1 MVVTSRCVGTINQT
15 QTNCLLCQP
24 RKLLPTLQTHLPSPL
39 TDVSLSNI
47 CQAKRD
53 LLEKYL
59 RGELQQPMS
68 ARSIARRPPD
78 SPLQLSFAQERLWF
92 LDQLNPNSAVFNV
105 PLTVKLSDTIDS
117 EALRKSVNEIVRRH
131 EVLRTTFRIRDGH
144 PEVVVAP
151 ELNLELP
158 VIDLSV
164 YPASQR
170 EAQVHVFLSEEEQR
184 PFDLTHGPLIRTKL
198 FRLSNRDHRFIVNM
212 HHIVSDGWSLVLF
225 FEELSAIY
233 EAFARGQQSPLREV
247 PIQYFDYSAWQREW
261 LQGEVLHKQ
270 VAYWK
275 NQLGNEIPVLDLPTD
290 RPRPSVQTFNGAR
303 EWLVLPEDLTASILA
318 LAQREGVT
326 QFITLLTAFKV
337 LLHRY
342 TGQEDIIVGSP
353 IANRPQTET
362 ETLIGFF
369 LNNLALR
376 SDFSSN
382 PTFREALA
390 RVRKTALDAYAHQDV
405 PFEKLIESLKPERDL
420 SRTPIFQVYFNLFNF
435 ADEIKLPGTD
445 ETVTFV
451 QAWEQSDEK
460 LSKFDLTLYAGLQDQ
475 RLKLAL
481 VYNTDL
487 FDASSIQLM
496 LEHFRHLLTA
506 AVADPEKSIAD
517 LSLQPGAEG
526 SLDTLRS
533 SQIHPTN
540 TFTEFTKAE
549 IEQSIA
555 TRLASQVKK
564 YPTRLAVKS
573 ENHSWTYRDLD
584 VAVNQVAQSILRL
597 NGGTEERV
605 ALLFEHDAP
614 MVAGMLGALRAGKT
628 YVPLDPHH
636 PKERLVQIIEH
647 AECAAVLTNNK
658 NRAMA
663 DELVRMTDGRVK
675 LIHIDHLRSV
685 TSETELEIPAVE
697 PGRLAYILYTSG
709 STGEPK
715 GVMQSHRNVLHYIR
729 VYTNNLHLNAEDR
742 LTLLSSYCFD
752 ASVMDI
758 YGALLNGATLYPI
771 DIREQG
777 LAGLSE
783 RLISDEITVYHS
795 TPTVYRY
802 FLGAQAS
809 LPAVGAQASLPA
821 DVGNRNL
828 AFPKVRLVVLG
839 GEKVNRTDVEL
850 YQQHF
855 SDQCLFVNGLGPTE
869 ATVSLQNFINKKT
882 RLSGESVPVG
892 FAVDDT
898 EVLLLDK
905 AGRVSA
911 VSGEI
916 AIRSAHVAL
925 GYWRNTEATTKA
937 FSTNGH
943 GPSIRLYR
951 TGDMGRRLPDGSIK
965 FEGRKD
971 FQIKIRGFRVELD
984 EIESVLAQHERVRE
998 AVVIAHE
1005 NGNGDKKLTAY
1016 VVPLVPI
1023 IPRQEQSGSGNSTA
1037 PSASIVAELRDF
1049 LKLKLPEYMVPSLFV
1064 MLESLPLTPSGKL
1077 NRRALGAQASG
1088 VPIGAAPMGCSSL
1101 PADSPQDSQHRQSE
1115 HRGLPAYV
1123 APHTPLEK
1131 MLAPI
1136 WSELLEVNAVGI
1148 NDNFFELGGH
1158 SLLAVRLFA
1167 QIEKSLGKRLPLAT
1181 LFQAPTVAKLAMVI
1195 EDGLHKDR
1203 AEIWS
1208 SLVEIQPGHSRQSTG
1223 SKPAFFCVHALG
1235 GNVLEY
1241 YDLARHLGEDQPFY
1255 GLQSQGLD
1263 GRRPP
1268 HTRVEDMA
1276 AHYIKEMRELQPE
1289 GPYFIGGR
1297 SLGGMVA
1304 FEMAQQLKALGQTV
1318 GLLALLDTYPSGY
1331 AKLFRN
1337 EKTLRAALRR
1347 GLRRTKAHLANLQSL
1362 TVNEGLDYLINK
1374 ARFAPRKV
1382 KSQVWRRLHRSY
1394 ENVGRPLPRMLKDV
1408 KEFNSLAV
1416 RDYVP
1421 QVYDGSVTLFWAS
1434 EDLRTSID
1442 LVEGWRVLAGGGIE
1456 VHEIP
1461 GNHLDIVKEP
1471 HVHELAKK
1479 LRECLLQ
1486 ARPNN

>member
-1 MVVTSRCVGTINQT
+1 M
-15 QTNCLLCQP
+15 
-24 RKLLPTLQTHLPSPL
+24 
-39 TDVSLSNI
+39 SLSNI
-47 CQAKRD
+47 SQAKRD
-53 LLEKYL
+53 LLAKYL
-59 RGELQQPMS
+59 RGELQQPTS
-68 ARSIARRPPD
+68 SRSITPRQPG

-92 LDQLNPNSAVFNV
+92 LDQLNPESAVFNV
-105 PLTVKLSDTIDS
+105 PLTVKLPCAIDP
-117 EALRKSVNEIVRRH
+117 EILRKSVNEIVRRH
-131 EVLRTTFRIRDGH
+131 EVLRTTFRTRDGL
-144 PEVVVAP
+144 PEVVIAP
-151 ELNLELP
+151 ELNIELP

-164 YPASQR
+164 YPTSQR
-170 EAQVHVFLSEEEQR
+170 ESQVHLFLSEEEQR
-184 PFDLTHGPLIRTKL
+184 PFDLSQGPLIRTKL
-198 FRLSNRDHRFIVNM
+198 FRLSDRDHRFIVNM

-233 EAFARGQQSPLREV
+233 DAFSAWRESPLREV

-261 LQGEVLHKQ
+261 LQGELLQKQ

-275 NQLGNEIPVLDLPTD
+275 NQLGNEIPVMELPTD
-290 RPRPSVQTFNGAR
+290 RPRPGVQTFNGAR
-303 EWLVLPEDLTASILA
+303 EWLVLSEQLTSAVLA
-318 LAQREGVT
+318 LTQRAGVT
-326 QFITLLTAFKV
+326 QFIALLTAFKV

-342 TGQEDIIVGSP
+342 TGQDDIIVGSP

-362 ETLIGFF
+362 ESLIGFF

-376 SDFSSN
+376 SDLSGN
-382 PTFREALA
+382 PTFREALT

-445 ETVTFV
+445 DTVTFV

-496 LEHFRHLLTA
+496 LEHFRSLLTA

-517 LSLQPGAEG
+517 LSLHPGEESSFDG
-526 SLDTLRS
+526 LRVGR
-533 SQIHPTN
+533 IRPTN

-549 IEQSIA
+549 IEQSIG
-555 TRLASQVKK
+555 TRFTRQVAK
-564 YPTRLAVKS
+564 YPSRLAVKS
-573 ENHSWTYRDLD
+573 EKHSWTYKDLD
-584 VAVNQVAQSILRL
+584 VAVNQVVQSILHL
-597 NGGTEERV
+597 TSDSEERI

-628 YVPLDPHH
+628 YVPLDPRH
-636 PKERLVQIIEH
+636 PKERLLQIMEH
-647 AECAAVLTNNK
+647 AQCAAVLTNDR
-658 NRAMA
+658 NRAVA
-663 DELVRMTDGRVK
+663 DELVRLTNGRVK
-675 LIHIDHLRSV
+675 LINIDHVRSA
-685 TSETELEIPAVE
+685 TSKKTELELPNVE
-697 PGRLAYILYTSG
+697 PDRLAYILYTSG

-729 VYTNNLHLNAEDR
+729 VYTNNLHLNPNDR

-771 DIREQG
+771 DIREHG
-777 LAGLSE
+777 LSGFSE

-802 FLGAQAS
+802 FLSELGAQAS
-809 LPAVGAQASLPA
+809 LPANGSI
-821 DVGNRNL
+821 RNL
-828 AFPKVRLVVLG
+828 PFPKVRLVVLG

-850 YQQHF
+850 YRQHF

-869 ATVSLQNFINKKT
+869 ATVSLQNFIDKKT
-882 RLSGESVPVG
+882 KLSGDSVPVG

-925 GYWRNTEATTKA
+925 GYWRNAEATTKA

-971 FQIKIRGFRVELD
+971 FQIKIRGFRVELG
-984 EIESVLAQHERVRE
+984 EIESVLAQHGQVRE

-1005 NGNGDKKLTAY
+1005 NGAGDKVLTAY
-1016 VVPLVPI
+1016 IVPVVPA
-1023 IPRQEQSGSGNSTA
+1023 IPVIN
-1037 PSASIVAELRDF
+1037 ELRDF
-1049 LKLKLPEYMVPSLFV
+1049 LKHKLPEYMVPSSFV
-1064 MLESLPLTPSGKL
+1064 ILESLPLTPSGKL
-1077 NRRALGAQASG
+1077 NRRALGAQ
-1088 VPIGAAPMGCSSL
+1088 VSL
-1101 PADSPQDSQHRQSE
+1101 PADAQDSQHRQSKNG
-1115 HRGLPAYV
+1115 GLPAFA
-1123 APHTPLEK
+1123 APQTPFEK
-1131 MLAPI
+1131 ILAPI
-1136 WSELLEVNAVGI
+1136 WSELLEVNAIGV

-1167 QIEKSLGKRLPLAT
+1167 QIEKKLGKRLPLAT
-1181 LFQAPTVAKLAMVI
+1181 LFQAPTVAKLAIVI
-1195 EDGLHKDR
+1195 EDRLKRDR
-1203 AEIWS
+1203 AEAWS
-1208 SLVEIQPGHSRQSTG
+1208 SLVEIQSGPSHQSTG

-1263 GRRPP
+1263 GQRPP

-1304 FEMAQQLKALGQTV
+1304 FEMAQQLKTQGQTI

-1331 AKLFRN
+1331 AKLFRD

-1347 GLRRTKAHLANLQSL
+1347 GLRRTKAHVANLQSL
-1362 TVNEGLDYLINK
+1362 TVNQGLAYLIK
-1374 ARFAPRKV
+1374 KVRFAPRKM
-1382 KSQVWRRLHRSY
+1382 KSQIWRRINQSF
-1394 ENVGRPLPRMLKDV
+1394 ENLGRPLPRMLNDI
-1408 KEFNSLAV
+1408 KEINSLAV
-1416 RDYVP
+1416 REYVP
-1421 QVYDGSVTLFWAS
+1421 KVYDGQITLFWAS

-1461 GNHLDIVKEP
+1461 GSHLDIVKEP
-1471 HVHELAKK
+1471 HVQELAKK
-1479 LRECLLQ
+1479 LNGCLLQ
-1486 ARPNN
+1486 ARPTERAA